1 MAMTVITVTNQKGG
15 VGKTTTATNL
25 AAGLARAGKQV
36 LLVDFDPQYHATT
49 GLGLEQGSGELAL
62 SAVFLQRD
70 VGLHRVT
77 IDTYIPNL
85 TLAPGDP
92 TLEQVVKT
100 PVSLANALAP
110 YAEQI
115 DYCVI
120 DTPPNLGLVTLN
132 ALFAASSLPRGWILV
147 PVQLGRYAIEGFAKL
162 LTTLDEFSNFR
173 EGRGGGGGG
182 SETFYR
188 ILLTMVD
195 TRVKRSRE
203 YVLGEL
209 APYRDKI
216 LATQIRRNEAL
227 NMAQSYG
234 KAIFDFDPGAHGAA
248 DYTALCA
255 EILAME
261 ERGHHAAEGTAAPEW
276 AVSTTP
282 DV

>member
-49 GLGLEQGSGELAL
+49 GLGIEQSAGELAL

-70 VGLHRVT
+70 VALHRVT
-77 IDTYIPNL
+77 VDTYIPNL
-85 TLAPGDP
+85 MLAPGDP

-100 PVSLANALAP
+100 PVSLANALTP
-110 YAEQI
+110 YADQI

-162 LTTLDEFSNFR
+162 LTTLDEFSSFR
-173 EGRGGGGGG
+173 QTRSGGGGG
-182 SETFYR
+182 ETFYR

-234 KAIFDFDPGAHGAA
+234 KAIFDFDPAAHGAA

-261 ERGHHAAEGTAAPEW
+261 EERHDAAQGTAAPEW